1 MIQQASGEGVARGA
15 VGRVWITTLRGPR
28 WIDRFCCRL
37 VSESSEIL
45 ARTVDAASS
54 VRREPCSVHPLEWGS
69 TNVDVSLLLSA
80 TSRTLV
86 QDLLDANKLV
96 RIMRR
101 SASQTLRFLTFDVTG
116 IYMKTVLHVA
126 HHRAQR
132 CSIIRGE
139 PWLSM
144 TMNEDVE

>member
-1 MIQQASGEGVARGA
+1 MCGRKVNQCFPEFEFESNVMFPLRWTCAITPTSASLKL
-15 VGRVWITTLRGPR
+15 TLT
-28 WIDRFCCRL
+28 
-37 VSESSEIL
+37 
-45 ARTVDAASS
+45 RTVDAASS
-54 VRREPCSVHPLEWGS
+54 VRREPCSVQPLEQGS

-116 IYMKTVLHVA
+116 IHTKTVLRVA

-132 CSIIRGE
+132 CRIIRGE